1 AGTSN
6 ALPVCRRANMAAPGA
21 AQLRRPSGRRSSV
34 MTENDKVTDGRHVMT
49 ESELATLGGGV
60 VAYIKT
66 LTSDEASRMFPAV
79 EGLPQGIN
87 LFSLHAADGT
97 PLALTDTRQAA
108 IGHAIDDDLEIAS
121 VH

>member
-1 AGTSN
+1 MSEHEKTT
-6 ALPVCRRANMAAPGA
+6 
-21 AQLRRPSGRRSSV
+21 QL
-34 MTENDKVTDGRHVMT
+34 DHVMT
-49 ESELATLGGGV
+49 ETELATLGGGV

-66 LTSDEASRMFPAV
+66 LTSDEASRMFPAI

-108 IGHAIDDDLEIAS
+108 IGHALDDDLQIAS

>member
-1 AGTSN
+1 
-6 ALPVCRRANMAAPGA
+6 
-21 AQLRRPSGRRSSV
+21 
-34 MTENDKVTDGRHVMT
+34 MTEIEKTTDNRIVMS
-49 ESELATLGGGV
+49 EGELATLGGGV

-79 EGLPQGIN
+79 KGMPDGIN

-97 PLALTDTRQAA
+97 PLALTDTKQAA
-108 IGHAIDDDLEIAS
+108 IGHAIDDDLQIAS

>member
-1 AGTSN
+1 
-6 ALPVCRRANMAAPGA
+6 
-21 AQLRRPSGRRSSV
+21 
-34 MTENDKVTDGRHVMT
+34 MTEFEKMTDKPIAMT
-49 ESELATLGGGV
+49 EGELATLGGGV

-79 EGLPQGIN
+79 KGLPEGIN

-108 IGHAIDDDLEIAS
+108 IGHAIDDDLQIAS

>member
-1 AGTSN
+1 
-6 ALPVCRRANMAAPGA
+6 
-21 AQLRRPSGRRSSV
+21 
-34 MTENDKVTDGRHVMT
+34 MTEFEKMTDKPIAMT
-49 ESELATLGGGV
+49 EGELATLGGGV

-79 EGLPQGIN
+79 RGLPEGIN

-97 PLALTDTRQAA
+97 PLALTDTKQAA
-108 IGHAIDDDLEIAS
+108 IGHAIDDDLQIAS

>member
-1 AGTSN
+1 
-6 ALPVCRRANMAAPGA
+6 
-21 AQLRRPSGRRSSV
+21 
-34 MTENDKVTDGRHVMT
+34 MTEIEKTTDNRIVMS
-49 ESELATLGGGV
+49 EGELATLGGGV

-79 EGLPQGIN
+79 KGLPDGIN

-97 PLALTDTRQAA
+97 PLALTDTKQAA
-108 IGHAIDDDLEIAS
+108 IGHAIDDDLQIAS

>member
-1 AGTSN
+1 MTEADKTIFAS
-6 ALPVCRRANMAAPGA
+6 
-21 AQLRRPSGRRSSV
+21 QV
-34 MTENDKVTDGRHVMT
+34 MTEH
-49 ESELATLGGGV
+49 ELATLGGGV

-66 LTSDEASRMFPAV
+66 LTADEASRMFPTI
-79 EGLPQGIN
+79 EGLPKGIN

>member
-1 AGTSN
+1 MTETDKTM
-6 ALPVCRRANMAAPGA
+6 RPGD
-21 AQLRRPSGRRSSV
+21 V
-34 MTENDKVTDGRHVMT
+34 MTEHD
-49 ESELATLGGGV
+49 LATLGGGV

-66 LTSDEASRMFPAV
+66 LTSDEASRMFPAI

>member
-1 AGTSN
+1 
-6 ALPVCRRANMAAPGA
+6 
-21 AQLRRPSGRRSSV
+21 
-34 MTENDKVTDGRHVMT
+34 MTEVDINLFPHRGMSEH
-49 ESELATLGGGV
+49 ELATLGGGI

-66 LTSDEASRMFPAV
+66 LTSEEASRMFPAI

-108 IGHAIDDDLEIAS
+108 VGHAIDDDLEIAS

>member
-1 AGTSN
+1 
-6 ALPVCRRANMAAPGA
+6 
-21 AQLRRPSGRRSSV
+21 
-34 MTENDKVTDGRHVMT
+34 MTEVDINLFPHRGMT
-49 ESELATLGGGV
+49 EHELATLGGGI

-66 LTSDEASRMFPAV
+66 LTSEEASRMFPAI

-108 IGHAIDDDLEIAS
+108 VGHAIDDDLEIAS

>member
-1 AGTSN
+1 MTEADKHLT
-6 ALPVCRRANMAAPGA
+6 P
-21 AQLRRPSGRRSSV
+21 SSV
-34 MTENDKVTDGRHVMT
+34 MTEH
-49 ESELATLGGGV
+49 ELATLGGGV

-66 LTSDEASRMFPAV
+66 LTSDEASRMFPAID
-79 EGLPQGIN
+79 GLPSGIH

-108 IGHAIDDDLEIAS
+108 VGHAIDDDLEIAS

>member
-1 AGTSN
+1 
-6 ALPVCRRANMAAPGA
+6 
-21 AQLRRPSGRRSSV
+21 
-34 MTENDKVTDGRHVMT
+34 MTEFEKMTDKPIAMT
-49 ESELATLGGGV
+49 EGELATLGGGV

-79 EGLPQGIN
+79 RGLPDGIN

-97 PLALTDTRQAA
+97 PLALTDTKQAA
-108 IGHAIDDDLEIAS
+108 IGHAIDDDLQIAS

>member
-1 AGTSN
+1 
-6 ALPVCRRANMAAPGA
+6 
-21 AQLRRPSGRRSSV
+21 
-34 MTENDKVTDGRHVMT
+34 MTEFEKMTDKSIAMT
-49 ESELATLGGGV
+49 EGELATLGGGV

-79 EGLPQGIN
+79 KGLPEGIN

-97 PLALTDTRQAA
+97 PLALTDTKQAA
-108 IGHAIDDDLEIAS
+108 IGHAIDDDLQIAS

>member
-1 AGTSN
+1 
-6 ALPVCRRANMAAPGA
+6 
-21 AQLRRPSGRRSSV
+21 
-34 MTENDKVTDGRHVMT
+34 MTENDKTTDRRHVMT
-49 ESELATLGGGV
+49 ERELATLGGGV

-66 LTSDEASRMFPAV
+66 LTSDEASRMFPAI
-79 EGLPQGIN
+79 EGLPKGIN

-97 PLALTDTRQAA
+97 PLALTDTKQAA

>member
-1 AGTSN
+1 
-6 ALPVCRRANMAAPGA
+6 
-21 AQLRRPSGRRSSV
+21 
-34 MTENDKVTDGRHVMT
+34 MTEFEKMTDKRIAMT
-49 ESELATLGGGV
+49 EAELATLGGGV

-66 LTSDEASRMFPAV
+66 LTSDEASRMFPTV
-79 EGLPQGIN
+79 KGLPEGIN

-108 IGHAIDDDLEIAS
+108 IGHAIDDDLQIAS

>member
-1 AGTSN
+1 
-6 ALPVCRRANMAAPGA
+6 
-21 AQLRRPSGRRSSV
+21 
-34 MTENDKVTDGRHVMT
+34 MTENDKSTERRHVMT
-49 ESELATLGGGV
+49 EHEFATLGGGA

-79 EGLPQGIN
+79 EGLPKGIN

-97 PLALTDTRQAA
+97 PLALTDTKQAA